1 MEIIVCVKRVPLTQ
15 EVDLEINPQKSDIRK
30 DMLAYSINEWDNYAV
45 EEAILLKEKQGGNV
59 IAVTVGTEEDEE
71 VLRRCLAMGA
81 DKAMRIDPGD
91 ISLDSVAVAKI
102 LAQAIK
108 GRPHDLVLTGVQADD
123 LNEGSVGTM
132 VAEMLGLAHAAV
144 VTDVELDGDAATV
157 RVELEGGVE
166 EVSKIRLPALL
177 CIQTGI
183 NEPRY
188 VSIMGIRKAAKK
200 ELNVVKVEDLGLSRE
215 ELTPWTTVEE
225 LYLPPETEG
234 AEFIEGDPA
243 TVAEEI
249 LRILKEKG
257 VSK

>member
-15 EVDLEINPQKSDIRK
+15 EVDLEINPQKTDVRK
-30 DMLAYSINEWDNYAV
+30 DMLAYSINEWDNYAI
-45 EEAILLKEKQGGNV
+45 EEAVLLKEKQGGNV
-59 IAVTVGTEEDEE
+59 TAVTVGTEEDEE

-81 DKAMRIDPGD
+81 DKAIRVDPGNLH
-91 ISLDSVAVAKI
+91 LDSVGVAKT
-102 LAQAIK
+102 LSQVIK
-108 GRPHDLVLTGVQADD
+108 GMPHDLVLTGVQADD
-123 LNEGSVGTM
+123 LNEGAVGTM
-132 VAEMLGLAHAAV
+132 LAEMLDLAHAAV
-144 VTDVELDGDAATV
+144 VREVKLDNGAATV
-157 RVELEGGVE
+157 RVELEGGVD
-166 EVSKIRLPALL
+166 EVSQIKTPALL

-200 ELNVVKVEDLGLSRE
+200 ELKVVKVEDLGLSQE
-215 ELTPWTTVEE
+215 DMAPWTTVEE

-243 TVAEEI
+243 TVAEAI

>member
-15 EVDLEINPQKSDIRK
+15 EVDLEINAQKTDIRK
-30 DMLAYSINEWDNYAV
+30 DMLAYSINEWDNYAI
-45 EEAILLKEKQGGNV
+45 EEAVLLKEKHGGNV
-59 IAVTVGTEEDEE
+59 TAVTVGNEEDEE

-81 DKAMRIDPGD
+81 DKAIRVDPGNL
-91 ISLDSVAVAKI
+91 SLDSVAVSKT
-102 LAQAIK
+102 LAQVIK
-108 GRPHDLVLTGVQADD
+108 GMPHDLVLTGVQADD
-123 LNEGSVGTM
+123 LNEGSVGTLLS
-132 VAEMLGLAHAAV
+132 EMLGLAHAAV
-144 VTDVELDGDAATV
+144 VTGAELEGDGAAL
-157 RVELEGGVE
+157 RVELEGGIE
-166 EVSKIRLPALL
+166 EVSKIKLPALL

-215 ELTPWTTVEE
+215 DLAPWTTVEE
-225 LYLPPETEG
+225 FYLPPETEG